1 MSIFR
6 RVWCLTGSSRTGGTQ
21 RGDRLCGHQGGWKQ
35 WVPSEVW
42 IETHY
47 PEHRALMYDLERTT
61 SHSGLITDASRSLW
75 FDHMSEY
82 LSEIQAEPADEPRTV
97 RLSEQIAGESC

>member
-1 MSIFR
+1 
-6 RVWCLTGSSRTGGTQ
+6 
-21 RGDRLCGHQGGWKQ
+21 
-35 WVPSEVW
+35 
-42 IETHY
+42 
-47 PEHRALMYDLERTT
+47 MYDLEKTT
-61 SHSGLITDASRSLW
+61 SHSGLVTDASSSLW